1 MNWLVQK
8 KAIHITPFNMSDS
21 EKKME
26 DAANNFNALADANK
40 PEEASQELELA
51 RNVIHEEY
59 GQTQASVEE
68 KRQ

>member
-1 MNWLVQK
+1 
-8 KAIHITPFNMSDS
+8 MSDS